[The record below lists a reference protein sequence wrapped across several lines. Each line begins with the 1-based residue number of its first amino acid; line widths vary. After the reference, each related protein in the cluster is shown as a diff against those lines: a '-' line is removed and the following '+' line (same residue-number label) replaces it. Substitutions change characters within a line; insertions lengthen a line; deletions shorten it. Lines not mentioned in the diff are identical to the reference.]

1 MYDNL
6 GSDEDLA
13 LWIDNAILT
22 SKQDDWKNS
31 RIKTQMVRN
40 AIKKVLA
47 DDSDQIDVI
56 LNIAREQSDY

>member
-1 MYDNL
+1 
-6 GSDEDLA
+6 
-13 LWIDNAILT
+13 LT

>member
-1 MYDNL
+1 
-6 GSDEDLA
+6 
-13 LWIDNAILT
+13 
-22 SKQDDWKNS
+22 
-31 RIKTQMVRN
+31 MVRN